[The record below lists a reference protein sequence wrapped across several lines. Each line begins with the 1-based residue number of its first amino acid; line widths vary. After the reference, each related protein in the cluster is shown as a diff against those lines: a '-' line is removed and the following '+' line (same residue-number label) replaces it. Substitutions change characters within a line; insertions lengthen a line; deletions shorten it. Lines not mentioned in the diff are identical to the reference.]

1 MKIRNR
7 TGTTKIESQMA
18 PMIDV
23 VFQLLIFFMLTL
35 KIVEPE
41 GDFDI
46 NMPLGAPS
54 QAAVT
59 DPDLT
64 PLKVRMLADP
74 ETGRL
79 QDLLFNEKSLGAGPK
94 VFDVLNDEISR
105 SVSALQAAGGAQTI
119 EKQEVEIDPDYELDY
134 ENIIGAISACSGKM
148 DNGRMIRF
156 FSHIKFA
163 PRREPRTQEP
173 PI

>member
-7 TGTTKIESQMA
+7 TGSVKIEQQMA

-46 NMPLGAPS
+46 NMPLGAPV

-59 DPDLT
+59 DADLP
-64 PLKVRMLADP
+64 PLRVRMIAG
-74 ETGRL
+74 EGGQL
-79 QDLLFNEKSLGAGPK
+79 QDLLFNEQSLGGGPGA
-94 VFDVLNDEISR
+94 LDELSR
-105 SVSALQAAGGAQTI
+105 QIASSISALKASGGDETV
-119 EKQEVEIDPDYELDY
+119 EKQEVEIDPDYGLNY
-134 ENIIGAISACSGKM
+134 ENIVYAISSCSGKIE
-148 DNGRMIRF
+148 NGRMIRF
-156 FSHIKFA
+156 FSRIRFA
-163 PRREPRTQEP
+163 PKRPAP
-173 PI
+173 N